1 MIGALIGLG
10 SLPVGN
16 GFPHAPMCTSASL
29 LGSYNTQV
37 QELSLDVAVINL
49 GQYVFERMAYVT
61 LSRVCTLHG
70 VALLDLVADKIKTSK
85 AAAPEMD

>member
-1 MIGALIGLG
+1 MLQCVPL
-10 SLPVGN
+10 LPCWAATI
-16 GFPHAPMCTSASL
+16 HK
-29 LGSYNTQV
+29 V